1 MPLIIILLRPFFKFF
16 VISPLLDALVRL
28 KIIFLIS
35 PTDVDDDDDDDVVD
49 ADSNDQEEHN
59 YLNKFW
65 IFRKKNSPAAAT
77 TACPFSSLNLA
88 AATNCSALNFSFGQC
103 LYSFKIS
110 NEHVYAM

>member
-28 KIIFLIS
+28 KIIFLIN

-59 YLNKFW
+59 YLNKFL
-65 IFRKKNSPAAAT
+65 IFRLETLKKKLTRSRHHCLSVQFAQ
-77 TACPFSSLNLA
+77 FSRR
-88 AATNCSALNFSFGQC
+88 
-103 LYSFKIS
+103 
-110 NEHVYAM
+110 H